1 MENWNTETF
10 ESEYRRRVINVDLI
24 FVTELKNVFDLLI
37 RLDEAEQKRVFL
49 VEASVPG
56 LS

>member
-10 ESEYRRRVINVDLI
+10 ESEYRRRVINADLI